1 MSHVSRVPLQLLITV
16 VLCVA
21 PCVTLGASEGSGEPP
36 LRRISVYLQA
46 PIAGTEPDLELK
58 APGLRLETVSKHRI
72 SSSRPLL
79 IIVDPSSYPTA
90 LLRRRLALLGKAL
103 SDTAAFSDAGLKVR
117 LGIPVLAG
125 ILSESFKTPATIAQE
140 LQGVVDKY
148 APDDQAHTG
157 GSLGRT
163 LDLIGSLIQKAED
176 TGPVDC
182 LILARDR
189 RFDEAQSA
197 YLGMGMERR
206 FLELCGRSGTTLYG
220 LLDGN
225 GELGDLCDA
234 TGGLTFPASAS
245 PTEIL
250 QQILEGRAGGYLLEV
265 RYARES
271 SAGGRFVLSA
281 SVSGLGEQ
289 RSVRAPRAIWI
300 HPDAAPA
307 ADYFHM
313 RDGLDW
319 VRRAQEAYQD
329 ENYTVALSFAENA
342 GHEDPWN
349 PQSALLAAESA
360 AATGDLILAV
370 THLSEAVRFESAP
383 SQAFVLYGAVMQKL
397 GRTEEALG
405 RFDSFPDSV
414 RNGKTEI
421 RLQRARLLS
430 ASGRLKE
437 AAQAYAT
444 ILRTDLDDDQVRAEY
459 GTVLLES
466 GGLQTGREQ
475 LLASLDRNS
484 NNSLALTGLSR
495 IELSQGHLD
504 ESLELAL
511 KASRS
516 DSRNPD
522 AEAQLGRI
530 YAARQDWGP
539 AVQHLKAA
547 TALDPARLDLT
558 LVLADTYLRAGR
570 ASDAD
575 DVLRAA
581 LGSHPRSA
589 ALHRRL
595 AEACIRNGNLADAAV
610 ALETGA
616 ARTTTEAAGLFRTAA
631 ELRERRGE
639 YGQALLDYRAALE
652 SSSPAAASD
661 LESNLRQH
669 LIYLAL
675 SVDGAQALSGLPV
688 GRQLGLDETA
698 ATITRK
704 DARPKPSAQEAGTV
718 PVPGGITVLAKALAM
733 DETELRGPDALAR
746 IATTVLQA
754 GSPRINRT
762 QNNSLQHRAVAA
774 LRVYADLLRHMG
786 KNHLLPDD
794 FDPHNEQKVVFPL
807 AGSREAVAR
816 TAKLLGFFGVKY
828 KYRESKDG
836 KPEVELTLKSENEKV
851 RDRRQLLRYL
861 GVDLQDRNLR
871 DITITL
877 GEDHLPMPFTAE
889 ALSSRFLPR
898 GKAVTGVQLEKFLL
912 SPRAMRL
919 YQALSYCSEA
929 AREGLLNLTAPGEL
943 LSQAD
948 TLATFG
954 RYLDFRAG
962 KLIMP
967 GRLESW
973 EALLETSE
981 PERLISRL
989 FSLDGGRPIALYA
1002 GLAVASPPVQEYF
1015 TATPERLRQLYQSL
1029 APYTGAQ
1036 LANAGTGLGG
1046 QGLGRV
1052 LRLLS
1057 VRQGTLTL
1065 DLGNA
1070 VTRRLLR
1077 DQVGEQDARG
1087 QRAGTPDPV
1096 DAKEIP
1102 ELAGPTRAGALGS
1115 HSPLEIVELLHFLQ
1129 NQHSDM
1135 WTGQSLASIMDNPT
1149 QVPVLVDL
1157 VGDLRLPAETLTRYL
1172 NYCTIL
1178 IQAGNDGWNINR
1190 IRTSQSLFYLLSILC
1205 RVGSLSNDKAI
1216 ILLDH
1221 ALTHMEPS
1229 DECQFVESVADFLSR
1244 ELLPALH
1251 VNGDSRTGMP
1261 DPLMQ
1266 SLAGT
1271 YRKQEFAFE
1280 GRRLEYDA
1288 SARRLERMQGAVV
1301 QQRYNPLPRLLEIY
1315 HLLGEIANGNSV
1327 APDLVAALAQ
1337 QLKTV
1342 ETAQFAAGEPKAL
1355 RQSVAH
1361 VDLEALRSSFE
1372 TAVGQTPAGSK
1383 LQQACKEIAVGLHTE
1398 LGVTL
1403 LTYCYAYHGSPEV
1416 DALAFDPNFVR
1427 KHAFADAQSAGLAW
1441 AEAHLENRPD
1451 RGTYLAGSVSG
1462 IDSELGRL
1470 ELAQSARDFAGS
1482 DEALLPT
1489 LLLGMRSVPWEERS
1503 DRAQE
1508 YVALAVR
1515 LGREIVTLA
1524 ALDGE
1529 LEAWCNLYL
1538 STIVPPRRFERLE
1551 RSLDQRVPSA
1561 ATEVLSPSEFFFLAQ
1576 HYLDAS
1582 NNDRS
1587 TVQAGSDAGTQPI
1600 DHRAESSGGAG
1611 TSALPP
1617 AKAPPISSPSLD
1629 KLRLLQKRAEDSDAS
1644 AFRRELEQ
1652 YGPQVRHR
1660 IGLRQSTLQEPEP
1673 YEYLE
1678 LSTDRELL
1686 YERICDLKIR
1696 LAELHYSLGLPAP
1709 VVEADGEFALREILI
1724 GPAGK
1729 KSTGWQRAL
1738 EKTARLRPDSVRG
1751 WIEESLNRGLLTVAE
1766 QQTASARNSVP

>member
-1 MSHVSRVPLQLLITV
+1 MSHVSRVPLQLIIIV
-16 VLCVA
+16 ALCVA
-21 PCVTLGASEGSGEPP
+21 PCVTRGASEGSGESP
-36 LRRISVYLQA
+36 LRHIPVYLQA
-46 PIAGTEPDLELK
+46 PAAGTEPDIELK
-58 APGLRLETVSKHRI
+58 APGLHLETVSTHRI

-79 IIVDPSSYPTA
+79 VIVDPASYPTA
-90 LLRRRLALLGKAL
+90 LLRRRLSLLGKAL
-103 SDTAAFSDAGLKVR
+103 SETAAFSDAGFEVR
-117 LGIPVLAG
+117 VGIPVLAG
-125 ILSESFKTPATIAQE
+125 ILSEPFRNPAAIAQY

-148 APDDQAHTG
+148 APDDPERAG

-163 LDLIGSLIQKAED
+163 LDLIGTLIQKAEK

-182 LILARDR
+182 LILAADR
-189 RFDEAQSA
+189 RFEEAQSV
-197 YLGMGMERR
+197 YLHIGMERR
-206 FLELCGRSGTTLYG
+206 FLELCGHSGTTLYG

-225 GELGDLCDA
+225 GELGELCTA
-234 TGGLTFPASAS
+234 TGGLAFPGAAN
-245 PTEIL
+245 PLEVL
-250 QQILEGRAGGYLLEV
+250 RQILDGRAGGYLLEV
-265 RYARES
+265 RYAQETS
-271 SAGGRFVLSA
+271 PGGCFILSA
-281 SVSGLGEQ
+281 KVGGAEG
-289 RSVRAPRAIWI
+289 RRIVRAPRAIWI

-319 VRRAQEAYQD
+319 MRRAEEAYQD

-349 PQSALLAAESA
+349 PQSALLAAKSA
-360 AATGDLILAV
+360 AAAGDLALAA
-370 THLSEAVRFESAP
+370 THLSVAVRFDSAP

-397 GRTEEALG
+397 GRTAEALG
-405 RFDSFPDSV
+405 RFDSFPESV
-414 RNGKTEI
+414 RNGKAEI
-421 RLQRARLLS
+421 RLQYARLLS
-430 ASGRLKE
+430 ASGRLIE
-437 AAQAYAT
+437 AEQAYTT
-444 ILRTDLDDDQVRAEY
+444 ILNTDLDDDRVRAEY
-459 GTVLLES
+459 GTALLES
-466 GGLQTGREQ
+466 GDLQAGREQ
-475 LLASLDRNS
+475 LRASLDRNS

-504 ESLELAL
+504 ESLKLAL
-511 KASRS
+511 QASRS

-539 AVQHLKAA
+539 AVEHLKAA
-547 TALDPARLDLT
+547 TLLDPARLDLT
-558 LVLADTYLRAGR
+558 LALADTCLRAGR

-575 DVLRAA
+575 DLVRAA
-581 LGSHPRSA
+581 LGSYPRSA
-589 ALHRRL
+589 DLHRKL
-595 AEACIRNGNLADAAV
+595 AEACIRSGDLAGAAV

-616 ARTTTEAAGLFRTAA
+616 ARTGTEAAGLFRAAA

-652 SSSPAAASD
+652 SSPPEAASE
-661 LESNLRQH
+661 LGSKLRQH

-675 SVDGAQALSGLPV
+675 SVDNAQELSGLPI
-688 GRQLGLDETA
+688 GRQLGLDKTT
-698 ATITRK
+698 ATITLKRTP
-704 DARPKPSAQEAGTV
+704 AKPSGQEAGAV
-718 PVPGGITVLAKALAM
+718 PVPGGIAVLSKALAM
-733 DETELRGPDALAR
+733 DEAELRGPDALAR
-746 IATTVLQA
+746 IAGTVLRA
-754 GSPRINRT
+754 GSPKVNST

-774 LRVYADLLRHMG
+774 LQVYADLLRYMG
-786 KNHLLPDD
+786 KKHLLPDD
-794 FDPHNEQKVVFPL
+794 FDPHQEQKVIFPL
-807 AGSREAVAR
+807 AGSKETVAR
-816 TAKLLGFFGVKY
+816 TARFLGFFGVKY

-851 RDRRQLLRYL
+851 RDRRQLLRHL
-861 GVDLQDRNLR
+861 GVELQDRNLR

-877 GEDHLPMPFTAE
+877 REDRLPMPFTAE
-889 ALSSRFLPR
+889 ALSSRFLP
-898 GKAVTGVQLEKFLL
+898 GKKPVTGVQLEKFLL

-929 AREGLLNLTAPGEL
+929 AREGLLSQTAPGEL

-948 TLATFG
+948 TLAAFG
-954 RYLDFRAG
+954 RYLDFREG
-962 KLIMP
+962 KLILP
-967 GRLESW
+967 GGPESW
-973 EALLETSE
+973 EALLQTSE
-981 PERLISRL
+981 PEQLTSRL

-1029 APYTGAQ
+1029 APYTGVQ

-1057 VRQGTLTL
+1057 VRHGTLTL

-1077 DQVGEQDARG
+1077 DQGGEQDAQA

-1096 DAKEIP
+1096 RATDIP

-1115 HSPLEIVELLHFLQ
+1115 HSRLEIVELMHFLQ
-1129 NQHSDM
+1129 DQHSDA

-1149 QVPVLVDL
+1149 RVPVLVDL
-1157 VGDLRLPAETLTRYL
+1157 VGDLKLPAETLNRYL
-1172 NYCTIL
+1172 NYCTTL
-1178 IQAGNDGWNINR
+1178 IQAGDDGWNINR
-1190 IRTSQSLFYLLSILC
+1190 IRTSQSLFYLLSILS
-1205 RVGSLSNDKAI
+1205 RAGSLNNEKAV

-1221 ALTHMEPS
+1221 ALSHMEPS
-1229 DECQFVESVADFLSR
+1229 DEAQFAESVADFLSE
-1244 ELLPALH
+1244 ELLPALQA
-1251 VNGDSRTGMP
+1251 NGNSGP
-1261 DPLMQ
+1261 DIPGPLMRA
-1266 SLAGT
+1266 LAGT
-1271 YRKQEFAFE
+1271 DRKQEFSFE

-1301 QQRYNPLPRLLEIY
+1301 QQRYNPLPRLLEVY
-1315 HLLGEIANGNSV
+1315 HRLGEIASGNNV

-1342 ETAQFAAGEPKAL
+1342 ETAQFAAGEPKTL
-1355 RQSVAH
+1355 RQFVAH
-1361 VDLEALRSSFE
+1361 VDLEALHNSLE
-1372 TAVGQTPAGSK
+1372 TAAGHTPAGSK
-1383 LQQACKEIAVGLHTE
+1383 LQQACKEIAIGLHTE

-1427 KHAFADAQSAGLAW
+1427 KHTFADAQSAGLAW

-1470 ELAQSARDFAGS
+1470 ELAQSARDFAGN

-1489 LLLGMRSVPWEERS
+1489 LLLGMRSVPGEERT

-1508 YVALAVR
+1508 YVALSLR

-1524 ALDGE
+1524 ALDGK
-1529 LEAWCNLYL
+1529 LEAWCNSYL
-1538 STIVPPRRFERLE
+1538 STIVPPRRFERFE
-1551 RSLDQRVPSA
+1551 QSLGRLVPSA
-1561 ATEVLSPSEFFFLAQ
+1561 AMEALSPSELFFLAQ

-1582 NNDRS
+1582 NNS
-1587 TVQAGSDAGTQPI
+1587 GSSL
-1600 DHRAESSGGAG
+1600 RAESDVGAPPTEHRVAGSGGTDTPG
-1611 TSALPP
+1611 LPFG
-1617 AKAPPISSPSLD
+1617 KAPPISSPSLD
-1629 KLRLLQKRAEDSDAS
+1629 KLRLLQKQAQDSDAS

-1652 YGPQVRHR
+1652 YGPEVRHR
-1660 IGLRQSTLQEPEP
+1660 MGLRQSTLQEPEP

-1678 LSTDRELL
+1678 LSTDRQLL

-1729 KSTGWQRAL
+1729 TSTGWQRAL
-1738 EKTARLRPDSVRG
+1738 EKTARLRPDSVRV
-1751 WIEESLNRGLLTVAE
+1751 WIEESLNHGLLTVAE
-1766 QQTASARNSVP
+1766 QETASARNGVP